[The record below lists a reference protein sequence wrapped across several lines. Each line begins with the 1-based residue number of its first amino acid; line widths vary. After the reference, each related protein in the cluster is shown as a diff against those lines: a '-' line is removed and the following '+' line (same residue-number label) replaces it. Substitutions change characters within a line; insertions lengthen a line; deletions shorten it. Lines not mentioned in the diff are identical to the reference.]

1 MEGGL
6 QKTAFGGLNYLATG
20 VMQPRKLPDPPNY
33 IYIFIVPPFTCS
45 LKAFHSS
52 RWRHQVS
59 TAFSGS
65 QRQSIFYFYVS
76 AYPELRP
83 NGLRD

>member
-52 RWRHQVS
+52 RRRHQVS

-65 QRQSIFYFYVS
+65 QRHSIFYFNDKRLPRIEAQWTS
-76 AYPELRP
+76 
-83 NGLRD
+83 